1 MIIEIDRK
9 WLREVY
15 NGNVKQLIKARD
27 YLDWTPD
34 RIKKAFVFGHGTTA
48 DLHKYITNNRQYAIF
63 YDTEKQHSI

>member
-15 NGNVKQLIKARD
+15 KGNLKNLIKAGD

-34 RIKKAFVFGHGTTA
+34 RIKKAFAFGRGTTA
-48 DLHKYITNNRQYAIF
+48 DLQKYISNNRQYAIF
-63 YDTEKQHSI
+63 YDTEKERNI